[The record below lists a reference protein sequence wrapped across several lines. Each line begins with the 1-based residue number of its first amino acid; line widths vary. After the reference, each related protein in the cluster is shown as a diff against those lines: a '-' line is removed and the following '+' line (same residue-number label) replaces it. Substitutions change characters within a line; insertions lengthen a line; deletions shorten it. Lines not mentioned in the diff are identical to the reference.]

1 MNKDKKMML
10 LFSIVQPDKGQKLI
24 KTLKSKGIH
33 LNFQSIG
40 YGTAPTEMM
49 DIFGLNTNH
58 KDIVISLGAESSI
71 KNMMTDFSSD
81 FNVLSQYGGLMIVLQ
96 LSAASR
102 LIAEIVNHN
111 VVPYEDKGE
120 ISMKNE
126 HHNNLI
132 FISVNNGYA
141 DVVME
146 AAKKVG
152 ATGGTIIKGRLA
164 DYEQFLELGQS
175 EAIEEEREIIC
186 ILAPELVSREIM
198 NIVNK
203 DFGFSSKANGIIC
216 AVPTE
221 KAYKI

>member
-1 MNKDKKMML
+1 MKEKRMML
-10 LFSIVQPDKGQKLI
+10 LFSIVQPDKGAKLI
-24 KTLKSKGIH
+24 KTLKEKGIH
-33 LNFQSIG
+33 IHFQCIG
-40 YGTAPTEMM
+40 CGTAPTEMM

-58 KDIVISLGAESSI
+58 KDIVISLGAESAI
-71 KNMMTDFSSD
+71 KQLIADFSSD
-81 FNVLSQYGGLMIVLQ
+81 FNTVSLYGGLMIVLQ
-96 LSAASR
+96 MSAASR

-111 VVPYEDKGE
+111 VEHYEDKGE

-141 DVVME
+141 DTVME

-164 DYEQFLELGQS
+164 DYGQFIELGQV
-175 EAIEEEREIIC
+175 EAEEEREIIC
-186 ILAPELVSREIM
+186 ILAPELVSHEIM
-198 NIVNK
+198 ETINK
-203 DFGFSSKANGIIC
+203 NFGFSSKANGIIC